1 VKKIKIITDSSC
13 DLNKD
18 IVEKYNI
25 EIVRL
30 NVSFGEETYVDGEMD
45 NATFYSRMASEKQLP
60 KTSCP
65 SPEKFAESYDC
76 DEDEILVITLTSK
89 LSGTY
94 STAVLARNIFLEEN
108 TGKRIEIIDSAN
120 GSVGQGLL
128 VVKAAQM
135 AQEGKSLDE
144 IVEEIERIKDDVIF
158 YGSLETLDNAIKGGR
173 VNPVAGK
180 LINVLNMKMIV
191 KVGNGE
197 VKPIDTAR
205 GSNNS
210 IKKVIGKISDVI
222 SEGNYTSL
230 AIAHAN
236 CLDKAEKIKEMI
248 LKDHKFDEITISEI
262 GSVMGVYAA
271 EGAVLVSVL

>member
-1 VKKIKIITDSSC
+1 MNKIKLITDSSC

-18 IVEKYNI
+18 IIEKYNI
-25 EIVRL
+25 HVVPL
-30 NVSFGEETYVDGEMD
+30 NVHFGEDTYMDGELD
-45 NATFYSRMASEKQLP
+45 KKEFYDRMSSSKELP

-65 SPEKFAESYDC
+65 SPEKFMSSYEG
-76 DEDEILVITLTSK
+76 DEDVIVFTIASK

-94 STAVLARNIFLEEN
+94 STAILAKNMILEDN
-108 TGKRIEIIDSAN
+108 PNKKIAVIDTDTGSIAQ
-120 GSVGQGLL
+120 GQY
-128 VVKAAQM
+128 VVKAAKLI
-135 AQEGKSLDE
+135 AEGKSFE
-144 IVEEIERIKDDVIF
+144 EVVEAIETLKKDHFF

-197 VKPIDTAR
+197 VKPIDSAR

-248 LKDHKFDEITISEI
+248 LKDYKFDEVTISEI

>member
-1 VKKIKIITDSSC
+1 MRKIRIVTDSSC

-18 IVEKYNI
+18 IIEKYNI
-25 EIVRL
+25 HVVPL
-30 NVSFGEETYVDGEMD
+30 NVHFGEDTYMDGELD
-45 NATFYSRMASEKQLP
+45 KKEFYDRMSTSKELP

-65 SPEKFAESYDC
+65 SPEKFMSSYEG
-76 DEDEILVITLTSK
+76 DENVIVFTIASK

-94 STAVLARNIFLEEN
+94 STAILAKNMILEDN
-108 TGKRIEIIDSAN
+108 PNKKIAVIDTDTGSIAQ
-120 GSVGQGLL
+120 GQY
-128 VVKAAQM
+128 VVKAAKLI
-135 AQEGKSLDE
+135 AEGKSFE
-144 IVEEIERIKDDVIF
+144 EVVEAIETLKKDHFF

-197 VKPIDTAR
+197 VKPIDSAR

-248 LKDHKFDEITISEI
+248 LKDYKFDEVTISEI

>member
-1 VKKIKIITDSSC
+1 MNKIKLITDSSC

-18 IVEKYNI
+18 IIEKYNI
-25 EIVRL
+25 HVVPL
-30 NVSFGEETYVDGEMD
+30 NVHFGEDTYMDGELD
-45 NATFYSRMASEKQLP
+45 KKEFYDRMSTSKELP

-65 SPEKFAESYDC
+65 SPEKFMSSYEG
-76 DEDEILVITLTSK
+76 DEDVIVFTIASK

-94 STAVLARNIFLEEN
+94 STAILAKNMILEDN
-108 TGKRIEIIDSAN
+108 PNKKIAVIDTDTGSIAQ
-120 GSVGQGLL
+120 GQY
-128 VVKAAQM
+128 VVKAAKLI
-135 AQEGKSLDE
+135 AEGKSFE
-144 IVEEIERIKDDVIF
+144 EVVEAIETLKKDHFF

-197 VKPIDTAR
+197 VKPIDSAR

-210 IKKVIGKISDVI
+210 IKKIIGKISDVI

-248 LKDHKFDEITISEI
+248 LKDYKFDEVTISEI

>member
-1 VKKIKIITDSSC
+1 MNKIKLITDSSC

-18 IVEKYNI
+18 IIEKYNI
-25 EIVRL
+25 HVVPL
-30 NVSFGEETYVDGEMD
+30 NVHFGEDTYMDGELD
-45 NATFYSRMASEKQLP
+45 KKEFYDRMSTSKELP

-65 SPEKFAESYDC
+65 SPEKFMSSYEG
-76 DEDEILVITLTSK
+76 DENVIVFTIASK

-94 STAVLARNIFLEEN
+94 STAILAKNMILEDN
-108 TGKRIEIIDSAN
+108 PNKKIAVIDTDTGSIAQ
-120 GSVGQGLL
+120 GQY
-128 VVKAAQM
+128 VVKAAKLI
-135 AQEGKSLDE
+135 AEGKSFE
-144 IVEEIERIKDDVIF
+144 EVVEAIETLKKDHFF

-197 VKPIDTAR
+197 VKPIDSAR

>member
-1 VKKIKIITDSSC
+1 MKKIKIITDSSC

-45 NATFYSRMASEKQLP
+45 NATFYSKMASEKQLP

-108 TGKRIEIIDSAN
+108 TSKRIEIIDSAN

-135 AQEGKSLDE
+135 AQEGK
-144 IVEEIERIKDDVIF
+144 
-158 YGSLETLDNAIKGGR
+158 
-173 VNPVAGK
+173 
-180 LINVLNMKMIV
+180 
-191 KVGNGE
+191 
-197 VKPIDTAR
+197 
-205 GSNNS
+205 
-210 IKKVIGKISDVI
+210 
-222 SEGNYTSL
+222 
-230 AIAHAN
+230 
-236 CLDKAEKIKEMI
+236 
-248 LKDHKFDEITISEI
+248 TIRS
-262 GSVMGVYAA
+262 
-271 EGAVLVSVL
+271 

>member
-1 VKKIKIITDSSC
+1 MNKIKLVTDSSC

-18 IVEKYNI
+18 IIEKYNI
-25 EIVRL
+25 HVVPL
-30 NVSFGEETYVDGEMD
+30 NVHFGEDTYMDGELD
-45 NATFYSRMASEKQLP
+45 KKEFYDRMSTSKELP

-65 SPEKFAESYDC
+65 SPEKFMSSYEG
-76 DEDEILVITLTSK
+76 DENVIVFTIASK

-94 STAVLARNIFLEEN
+94 STAILAKNMILEDN
-108 TGKRIEIIDSAN
+108 PNKKIAVIDTDTGSIAQ
-120 GSVGQGLL
+120 GQY
-128 VVKAAQM
+128 VVKAAKLI
-135 AQEGKSLDE
+135 AEGKSFE
-144 IVEEIERIKDDVIF
+144 EVVEAIETLKKDHFF

-197 VKPIDTAR
+197 VKPIDSAR